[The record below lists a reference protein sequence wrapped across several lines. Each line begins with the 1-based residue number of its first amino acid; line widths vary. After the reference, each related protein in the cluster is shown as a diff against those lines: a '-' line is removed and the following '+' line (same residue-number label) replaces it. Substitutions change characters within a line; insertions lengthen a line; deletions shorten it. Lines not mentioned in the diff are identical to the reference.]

1 MLLEVHVRNMALVEQ
16 AAVTFGPGLVV
27 ITGES
32 GTGKSMILHALELAV
47 GGRPR
52 TALVRDGAE
61 SLEVEALFSLDDV
74 PESIRTEL
82 PDIAQTDEVLL
93 ARSIDRTGRSKVH
106 INGRLGTIGLL
117 EEIGTRLLNI
127 CGQNQHVRLL
137 EPKFHLDFIDEFG
150 GTLDLRLELAG
161 VFSDLQAARRELA
174 EREALLESRARRE
187 AELTAILEDLKTI
200 ELRPGIRTEL
210 EAEVR
215 RVGSGE
221 ALLSR
226 GAKLDALLN
235 EERGLLSL
243 VSLAQAEISE
253 MEKLDPGAGA
263 MAELLSSARVS
274 LEELGRD
281 LTSYTRGLEID
292 DEKLNLLRDHLAE
305 VARLERKYRSDDRG
319 LCELREQALKDLATF
334 SDEAGMDAIKAR
346 VSRVE
351 ADYQGKA
358 DKLSKVRRLGGERL
372 SAMVQREFKDLGL
385 SSHRFKA
392 EFSEIGPS
400 ARGIDHLEFVLS
412 PDNGK
417 NFLPLRKT
425 ASGGE
430 LSRITL
436 ALKSALKESGST
448 ATFIFD
454 EVDTGVSGSMA
465 RSVGTKLKNLSRSVQ
480 VICITHLPQIASLAD
495 VHLLV
500 SKDKGTS
507 IRALSEG
514 EKVNEIARMLSGHKI
529 TPAALASAR
538 ELLTSNS

>member
-1 MLLEVHVRNMALVEQ
+1 MALVER
-16 AAVTFGPGLVV
+16 ASVSFAPGLNV

-52 TALVRDGAE
+52 AALVRDGAS
-61 SLEVEALFSLDDV
+61 SLEVEALFSLEDV
-74 PESIRTEL
+74 PAAVRAEL

-93 ARSIDRTGRSKVH
+93 ARSIDRSGRSKVH

-150 GTLDLRLELAG
+150 ATQELRLELASI
-161 VFSDLQAARRELA
+161 FLDLQTAKHELA
-174 EREALLESRARRE
+174 EREMLLQSRARRE

-200 ELRPGIRTEL
+200 ELRPGIRAEL

-226 GAKLDALLN
+226 GAKLDSTIN
-235 EERGLLSL
+235 DERGLLSL
-243 VSLAQAEISE
+243 LSLAQAELSE
-253 MEKLDPGAGA
+253 MEKLDPGVSSL
-263 MAELLSSARVS
+263 EQLLSSAKVS

-281 LTSYTRGLEID
+281 LASYTRGLEID
-292 DEKLNLLRDHLAE
+292 DEKLNSLRDHLAE
-305 VARLERKYRSDDRG
+305 VARFERKYRTDDRG
-319 LCELREQALKDLATF
+319 LCELREQAFKDLAAF
-334 SDEAGMDAIKAR
+334 SDEAGIEAIQARVKRVETDYRQKAATLSKAR
-346 VSRVE
+346 R
-351 ADYQGKA
+351 
-358 DKLSKVRRLGGERL
+358 LSGERL
-372 SAMVQREFKDLGL
+372 SAVVQREFKDLGL

-392 EFSEIGPS
+392 EFSEIAPS
-400 ARGIDHLEFVLS
+400 ARGVDHLEFMLS
-412 PDNGK
+412 PDSGK
-417 NFLPLRKT
+417 NFFPLRKT

-448 ATFIFD
+448 STFIFD

-465 RSVGTKLKNLSRSVQ
+465 RSVGTKLKTLSRSVQ

-507 IRALSEG
+507 IRALEEG
-514 EKVNEIARMLSGHKI
+514 DKVNEIARMLSGHKV
-529 TPAALASAR
+529 TPASLASAR